1 MPRPRCQRKIGFR
14 AKTSMFKPIGI
25 PAVELEKIILTK
37 EEAES
42 YRLRYLLNLDQTE
55 SAVKMETSQS
65 TFQRI
70 LTSASGKIADAI
82 INGKALVIEE

>member
-14 AKTSMFKPIGI
+14 PKSSIFKPIGI
-25 PAVELEKIILTK
+25 PAVNLEKVILTK

-42 YRLRYLLNLDQTE
+42 YRLRYLSNLDQTE
-55 SAVKMETSQS
+55 SADKMKTSQS

-70 LTSASGKIADAI
+70 LTSASRKIADSI